1 MPANR
6 IQTLFPVETP
16 AVVVPAASSAFVS
29 CPCPVALMMTPA
41 QQAFAAEVYRLAYE
55 RTQAQLRP
63 AVRELRFTAFSLN

>member
-6 IQTLFPVETP
+6 TEGFFPIETP
-16 AVVVPAASSAFVS
+16 ATVSPVAPAAFVS
-29 CPCPVALMMTPA
+29 CPCPVAQLMNPA

-63 AVRELRFTAFSLN
+63 PVRSLRFAEFSRN